1 MSVKRGAKATLRYEV
16 LDATVVDAPLVSQK
30 ALHAGSGDTALVTIV
45 VKSRAGKTVKTWN
58 LGVQNAGVPL
68 TCRYTVGFAAG
79 SYRWYVH
86 AHDAA
91 GNVAL
96 KVGSN
101 TLKVH

>member
-1 MSVKRGAKATLRYEV
+1 M
-16 LDATVVDAPLVSQK
+16 
-30 ALHAGSGDTALVTIV
+30 
-45 VKSRAGKTVKTWN
+45 KSRAGKTVKTWN

-68 TCRYTVGFAAG
+68 TCRYTVSFAAG

-91 GNVAL
+91 GNMAL